1 MPRDVGT
8 GTNTDVGSLFLPT
21 LSFDIEGLG
30 RLLCVGKTG

>member
-1 MPRDVGT
+1 MPRDVGIR
-8 GTNTDVGSLFLPT
+8 TNRDVGSLFLQT